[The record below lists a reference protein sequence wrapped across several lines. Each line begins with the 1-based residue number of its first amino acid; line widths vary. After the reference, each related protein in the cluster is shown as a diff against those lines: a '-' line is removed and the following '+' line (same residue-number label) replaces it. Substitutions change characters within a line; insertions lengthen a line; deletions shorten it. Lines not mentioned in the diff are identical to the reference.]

1 MNICGKD
8 FTKGVYVSRAADL
21 FSSGPTRS
29 RAAIGWTPLT
39 RDGGQQLGRKFG
51 LYDMTSDRSVN
62 FRWGHLPIRRSRR
75 YPANYLL
82 NKI

>member
-1 MNICGKD
+1 MVVAGGYATITNVSKEEYGEGD
-8 FTKGVYVSRAADL
+8 FTKGVYVSRYRYDL

-39 RDGGQQLGRKFG
+39 RDGGQQLGRKFQ

-62 FRWGHLPIRRSRR
+62 FR
-75 YPANYLL
+75 
-82 NKI
+82 

>member
-1 MNICGKD
+1 VAKRFDSGVVVAVMRLSLTPRRMSTARVILP
-8 FTKGVYVSRAADL
+8 KGCTFVPLDL

-51 LYDMTSDRSVN
+51 LYDMTSEE
-62 FRWGHLPIRRSRR
+62 
-75 YPANYLL
+75 
-82 NKI
+82 

>member
-1 MNICGKD
+1 GGYATITDASPDEYGAGD
-8 FTKGVYVSRAADL
+8 FTKGVHVSVPPDL

-51 LYDMTSDRSVN
+51 LYVMASDRNVN
-62 FRWGHLPIRRSRR
+62 IR
-75 YPANYLL
+75 
-82 NKI
+82 

>member
-1 MNICGKD
+1 MATVARRCEGV
-8 FTKGVYVSRAADL
+8 GAGARRSQVYVSVPLDL

-39 RDGGQQLGRKFG
+39 RDGGQQLGRKFQ

-62 FRWGHLPIRRSRR
+62 FR
-75 YPANYLL
+75 
-82 NKI
+82 